1 VTRVLT
7 LAVDRLEGRI
17 AVLIADDGRELELP
31 RRQLPKDA
39 RREGVVLRVELSERG
54 EPIWSSARV
63 DREEEQR
70 RLDDARRRL
79 DRLKAT
85 DPGGDVSL

>member
-1 VTRVLT
+1 MTLVLT

-17 AVLIADDGRELELP
+17 AVLIGDDGREVELL

-39 RREGVVLRVELSERG
+39 RREGAILHVELDESG
-54 EPIWSSARV
+54 GPIWSTARV

-79 DRLKAT
+79 ERLKAT
-85 DPGGDVSL
+85 DSGGDFSL